1 MPDRCTRTTTALI
14 ALIAGLPLLAG
25 CSDRDT
31 DSSKIAESARNLG
44 AVGSAASA
52 EDYAAVS
59 ASIAK
64 QSFGGETATAASAG
78 LLAQSLQ
85 GEGSVEISTATL
97 GERAL
102 LEKLDAVLG
111 MGRRFETLMTT
122 AEAMDAFDPSADIDS
137 IAGLVEQL
145 EAASRAQQSA
155 RADLAGRIDSLESQ
169 IASLRSGSTAKR
181 DRAAEMKLESASM
194 SAVQAASR
202 AGAIRTLTRESDALD
217 MQISSLTG
225 ETESL
230 RPRLAEIDAE
240 VSKLAQQ
247 RELTLESADEL
258 RAMTTD
264 RTARAE
270 TARAGASAI
279 AEQIREAVNAIDAT
293 RGETVIPAGEDA
305 TASLESAVRES
316 EKASRKLRS
325 AGSLSKAA
333 AQRRLAEMSQI
344 RAHGHDRYAAAL
356 EKLAAIQG
364 LPGAD
369 GYASAAGE
377 ERARADALREAA
389 GEAYES
395 AASSLTAVSIRG
407 TDSSLAE
414 ETAERLRELARLVRG
429 DKPEAAEPDAQ
440 PAP

>member
-25 CSDRDT
+25 CSDRDA
-31 DSSKIAESARNLG
+31 DSSKIAESARKLG

-59 ASIAK
+59 ASITK
-64 QSFGGETATAASAG
+64 QDFSGETATAASAG
-78 LLAQSLQ
+78 LLSQSLQ
-85 GEGSVEISTATL
+85 GEGSVESSTATL
-97 GERAL
+97 GERSL
-102 LEKLDAVLG
+102 LERLDAVLG

-122 AEAMDAFDPSADIDS
+122 ASAMEAFDPSADLDS
-137 IAGLVEQL
+137 IAGQVEQL
-145 EAASRAQQSA
+145 DAAARAQRSA
-155 RADLAGRIDSLESQ
+155 RADLADRIDSLESQ
-169 IASLRSGSTAKR
+169 IASLRSESTARR
-181 DRAAEMKLESASM
+181 DRAAEMKLKSASM

-217 MQISSLTG
+217 MRISSLTG
-225 ETESL
+225 EVESL

-247 RELTLESADEL
+247 RELSLESADAL

-279 AEQIREAVNAIDAT
+279 AEQIREAVNAIDAI
-293 RGETVIPAGEDA
+293 RGDTVIPAGEDA
-305 TASLESAVRES
+305 TASLEKAVSES
-316 EKASRKLRS
+316 GKAARKLRS

-333 AQRRLAEMSQI
+333 AQRRLAEMYQI
-344 RAHGHDRYAAAL
+344 RAHGHDRYARAL
-356 EKLAAIQG
+356 EKLSAIQG
-364 LPGAD
+364 LPGAG
-369 GYASAAGE
+369 GYASAADE
-377 ERARADALREAA
+377 ERAAADELRASA
-389 GEAYES
+389 GEAYEN
-395 AASSLTAVSIRG
+395 AASSLTSVNIRG
-407 TDSSLAE
+407 TDSAPAE

-429 DKPEAAEPDAQ
+429 DAPEAAEPDAQ